1 MATYR
6 NIHDHSDI
14 VKRPY
19 HKSTKHHWMSAQE
32 RAAQFAPFSALGG
45 HKEIISDKEKV
56 FESKKQLDDDQKKI
70 IDHCLRKLLTQKL
83 PFVLVRITYF
93 IPEINADSGYYHTL
107 WGHIQKI
114 DQFQGMII
122 MDNDVHIKIEDI
134 YEIDIEE

>member
-45 HKEIISDKEKV
+45 HKEIISDIEAAGV
-56 FESKKQLDDDQKKI
+56 ACCTELI
-70 IDHCLRKLLTQKL
+70 IEGIILLT
-83 PFVLVRITYF
+83 
-93 IPEINADSGYYHTL
+93 
-107 WGHIQKI
+107 
-114 DQFQGMII
+114 II
-122 MDNDVHIKIEDI
+122 SVKNNKRHNL
-134 YEIDIEE
+134 